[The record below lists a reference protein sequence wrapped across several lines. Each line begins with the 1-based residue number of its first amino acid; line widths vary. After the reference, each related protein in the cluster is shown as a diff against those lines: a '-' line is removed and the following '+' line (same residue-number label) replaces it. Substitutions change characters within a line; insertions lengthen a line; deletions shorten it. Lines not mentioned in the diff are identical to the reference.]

1 VAKHWWLTPVIL
13 VTQEAEIRRI
23 VVQSQLGQTVH
34 ETLSR
39 KTLHK
44 KKKKRR
50 AGKVVHGVVPEFKP
64 QYYKNRKKENSLV
77 VVIHCCNSST
87 LKMEVGGSQVQGRT
101 RLHQK
106 KKK

>member
-44 KKKKRR
+44 KKKREGLAK
-50 AGKVVHGVVPEFKP
+50 
-64 QYYKNRKKENSLV
+64 
-77 VVIHCCNSST
+77 
-87 LKMEVGGSQVQGRT
+87 
-101 RLHQK
+101 
-106 KKK
+106 